1 MPDLAGEVRLLYLF
15 NLFNQKEIEYSEVYE
30 SCVMFLMED
39 NNGALFPNNCG
50 VFLLFLANVKLQP
63 FHLHIITTK
72 NNLEQKIIWHI
83 FCSLSMKKM
92 ERARGYRTTKNL
104 ITMIYLIS
112 GKLHFNLPT

>member
-72 NNLEQKIIWHI
+72 NNLAYILLFIDEEDGAGKR
-83 FCSLSMKKM
+83 LSH
-92 ERARGYRTTKNL
+92 N
-104 ITMIYLIS
+104 
-112 GKLHFNLPT
+112 